1 MTVYIVSIIVI
12 KKDLQP
18 IKSAYTHIPLQISK
32 WNLLLLKCIDHVIYL
47 LQLKLKALTDI
58 SRSNT
63 FAVGCS
69 KSSLGSTSNIT
80 ENKMANKIRPIPI
93 FLKNRRYNL

>member
-1 MTVYIVSIIVI
+1 
-12 KKDLQP
+12 
-18 IKSAYTHIPLQISK
+18 
-32 WNLLLLKCIDHVIYL
+32 L